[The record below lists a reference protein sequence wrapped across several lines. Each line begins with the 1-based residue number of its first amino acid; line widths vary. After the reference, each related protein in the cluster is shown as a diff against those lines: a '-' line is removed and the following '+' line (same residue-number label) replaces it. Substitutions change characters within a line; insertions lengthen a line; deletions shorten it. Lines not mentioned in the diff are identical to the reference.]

1 MKQTTTSSLAGTRLP
16 GWLAALRAL
25 GAADAA
31 GVGRDPLLRVMVLLP
46 LGVALAARWLLPAPL
61 ARAGALLGIDLLPFY
76 GPVISYALLLLA
88 PSVCGMVV
96 GFLLLDQ
103 RDDRTLL
110 ALRVTPL
117 PLAAYLAYRLAAPS
131 LLSLLMTAVALP
143 LSGAAGVGPGEVLLA
158 ALAAAPLAPLG
169 ALFLA
174 VFAADKVQ
182 GFALQKA
189 LGVLVV
195 APLTG
200 ALAPLPWGLLAGL
213 APSLW
218 PAALL
223 WEMQA
228 GGGCAAA
235 LLLISL
241 AYQGVLLALLL
252 RRFQR
257 SV

>member
-1 MKQTTTSSLAGTRLP
+1 MKQTTTRFAPGASLPR
-16 GWLAALRAL
+16 WLAALRAL
-25 GAADAA
+25 SAADAA

-61 ARAGALLGIDLLPFY
+61 ARVSTLLGIDLLPY
-76 GPVISYALLLLA
+76 YAPVISYALLLLT
-88 PSVCGMVV
+88 PSICGMVV

-117 PLAAYLAYRLAAPS
+117 PLAAYLAYRLATPT
-131 LLSLLMTAVALP
+131 LLSLLMTMVALP
-143 LSGAAGVGPGEVLLA
+143 LSGTAGVEPGGVLLA

-174 VFAADKVQ
+174 VFAANKVQ

-189 LGVLVV
+189 LGVLVI
-195 APLTG
+195 APLAG

-228 GGGCAAA
+228 GGGRAAA
-235 LLLISL
+235 LFGVGL
-241 AYQGVLLALLL
+241 AYQAVLLVLLL

-257 SV
+257 GV

>member
-1 MKQTTTSSLAGTRLP
+1 MKQTTTSFSPDTRSSH
-16 GWLAALRAL
+16 WLAALRAL

-61 ARAGALLGIDLLPFY
+61 ARAGALLGVDLLPFY
-76 GPVISYALLLLA
+76 APVISYALLLLA

-117 PLAAYLAYRLAAPS
+117 PPAAYLAYRLGAPT

-143 LSGAAGVGPGEVLLA
+143 LSGTAGVGPGGVLLA

-174 VFAADKVQ
+174 VFAANKVQ

-195 APLTG
+195 APLAG

-228 GGGCAAA
+228 GGGRAAA
-235 LLLISL
+235 LF
-241 AYQGVLLALLL
+241 AVGVAHHGALLALLL

-257 SV
+257 GV